1 VRIVDRLR
9 GALVGFCQSDWGQIP
24 AY

>member
-9 GALVGFCQSDWGQIP
+9 GALVGFCQSDWGQSP